1 MEFKENDSEFI
12 QIVKC
17 ELKKQM
23 DFYFDK
29 YNLNDSTNTDL
40 ILATILDP
48 MYKKLKFLP
57 DIRNINEIHR
67 TAAQHVMQHTR
78 NVGLPQEPIQT
89 VEPPKGPKKL
99 DLTDLGCETEISGTA
114 LQEIRKYVGYG
125 AMPFEQFYR
134 AYGQDFPRLT
144 YLAPLFLLT
153 PATSVPCERVFSH
166 ASFEVLKLYWF

>member
-1 MEFKENDSEFI
+1 
-12 QIVKC
+12 
-17 ELKKQM
+17 
-23 DFYFDK
+23 
-29 YNLNDSTNTDL
+29 
-40 ILATILDP
+40 

-57 DIRNINEIHR
+57 DNRNINEIHR

-134 AYGQDFPRLT
+134 AYGHGFPRLT

-153 PATSVPCERVFSH
+153 PAASVPCERVFSH